1 MHNIEREEQTDVD
14 LSDDATVR
22 AGEFYLPYSVVA
34 SHFMVPLCTIGREE
48 QTHINLS
55 DGIMV
60 TAGEFYL
67 PHSKINVMSYYF
79 IMCEGEELGGVTNTP
94 SSSWLEF

>member
-14 LSDDATVR
+14 LSDDATVT

-55 DGIMV
+55 DGTMV

-67 PHSKINVMSYYF
+67 PHSKCYVILFHHV
-79 IMCEGEELGGVTNTP
+79 
-94 SSSWLEF
+94 